1 MSVSGG
7 ILSPGGAKILA
18 EMSEEDRRGAFVQ
31 GMAALE
37 QQYGMTVIPVPEV
50 RQYGGMVQ
58 FEARLTVAPVNGWG
72 AGQKRPDEA
81 GEV

>member
-1 MSVSGG
+1 
-7 ILSPGGAKILA
+7 
-18 EMSEEDRRGAFVQ
+18 
-31 GMAALE
+31 MAALE

-58 FEARLTVAPVNGWG
+58 FEARLTVAPVNGGG